1 MLNTISIALYG
12 GTQAITLDWTAQL
25 RLTLDTWALAVTPDR
40 LDPGACFNVYQPPIP
55 ADNQIPERG
64 FDLCFL
70 LGQQGQPD
78 SSEFTKAEDKI
89 RHALNDSGLDY
100 QVLYGSSEYQLA
112 TIVNAVAS
120 LVKAGQAA
128 SASTRPVCNASR
140 NIEREAGRLWA
151 HTCERC
157 SDPHSERSLLSGLAA
172 LRAQS
177 ASAHERR

>member
-1 MLNTISIALYG
+1 MAVPRPSRLTGPRSSGSHLIHG
-12 GTQAITLDWTAQL
+12 HWQL
-25 RLTLDTWALAVTPDR
+25 RPTGSTQVPVSMSI
-40 LDPGACFNVYQPPIP
+40 NPPSP